1 MKRAALIAPSLA
13 GAAAFSLLSLLS
25 GCAGGS
31 VGGTGHGAAGVKGGT
46 SPTAD
51 RAVAA
56 EAPAG
61 ASTGPTVSFAASG
74 LTRIQP
80 STPVSP
86 ALAQAT
92 PELTLYPSAAV
103 KTGAASDTVYSIAGT
118 GISGSTPYVE
128 VYTVVYVCGSGIA
141 DDCDHSVGTPEYRIP
156 LAPNATFHILDSTM
170 RPDKTTDFA
179 GFRTYAAGPDGKY
192 DGSYALFQITLDDK
206 DRATGFTAV
215 YTA

>member
-1 MKRAALIAPSLA
+1 MRRRQRR
-13 GAAAFSLLSLLS
+13 
-25 GCAGGS
+25 
-31 VGGTGHGAAGVKGGT
+31 H
-46 SPTAD
+46 D
-51 RAVAA
+51 RARRRGRQGRHEPDRGPRRGRRGRSGSLDRPDGQLRGERADQD
-56 EAPAG
+56 PA
-61 ASTGPTVSFAASG
+61 V
-74 LTRIQP
+74 L
-80 STPVSP
+80 PVSP

-92 PELTLYPSAAV
+92 PELTRYPSAAV

-192 DGSYALFQITLDDK
+192 DGSSALFQITLDDK